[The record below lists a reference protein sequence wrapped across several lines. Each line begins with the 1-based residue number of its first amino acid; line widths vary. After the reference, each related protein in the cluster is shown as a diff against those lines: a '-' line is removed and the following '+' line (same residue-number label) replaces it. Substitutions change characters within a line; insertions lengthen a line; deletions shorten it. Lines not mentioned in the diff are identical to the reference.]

1 MRVESPLYLAQYLME
16 ITKGWSNPIGRGK
29 TNGEFSYLIFHLSVY
44 SLTGTFYGNL
54 TDLVCFFVG
63 ENKFCGSKV
72 AKVVS

>member
-1 MRVESPLYLAQYLME
+1 ME
-16 ITKGWSNPIGRGK
+16 ITKGWSNPIGWGK
-29 TNGEFSYLIFHLSVY
+29 TNCEFSYLIFHLSGY
-44 SLTGTFYGNL
+44 SLSGSFYGSP